1 MLFFPYW
8 NSAFLYDVVDKI
20 IYNQRIISNPFRRV
34 EADDFM
40 LNVETFHEMRIYIIY
55 RVIIQRH
62 WGVSH
67 VQTDRLY
74 DTVTEFTF
82 SSNQRFNVIDN
93 WSFDKLTLRY
103 HTTCAGV
110 NKHILWQM
118 WLKIIRFR
126 YELLLQ

>member
-20 IYNQRIISNPFRRV
+20 IYNQRIISNPFRRM

-62 WGVSH
+62 
-67 VQTDRLY
+67 
-74 DTVTEFTF
+74 
-82 SSNQRFNVIDN
+82 
-93 WSFDKLTLRY
+93 
-103 HTTCAGV
+103 
-110 NKHILWQM
+110 
-118 WLKIIRFR
+118 
-126 YELLLQ
+126 